1 MAKAIRKEPLA
12 HKLAKLVDDQSN
24 LLKVQSDRTERL
36 FKIIKEMEVV
46 IKDQL
51 ELIGELTKALDVAN
65 KIIHPFAEKIK
76 KAGEAAE
83 KRSKGFDKE

>member
-12 HKLAKLVDDQSN
+12 HKLVKLVDDQSN

-46 IKDQL
+46 IKDQH
-51 ELIGELTKALDVAN
+51 ELIVELSKSMDAAN
-65 KIIHPFAEKIK
+65 QRTVDIIEKVK
-76 KAGEAAE
+76 KNHLN
-83 KRSKGFDKE
+83 